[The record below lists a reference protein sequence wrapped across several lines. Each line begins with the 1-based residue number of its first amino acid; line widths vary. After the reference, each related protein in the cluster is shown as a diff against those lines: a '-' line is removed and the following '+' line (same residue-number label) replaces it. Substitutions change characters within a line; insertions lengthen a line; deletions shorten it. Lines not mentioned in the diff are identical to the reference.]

1 MKTKKRKKKTLD
13 RLSISPTYVI
23 SWYSDSIQS
32 MEARLYGIG
41 SWVGKGLTNETVQ
54 SEQDCRDCFGRTRF
68 VYVLYLA
75 AVSLQWRKV
84 VRIIGIFNLVNLT
97 LWIKPELMGSLHKP
111 DDGEKEED
119 TWPL

>member
-1 MKTKKRKKKTLD
+1 MKQYKVSKTAVIVFGST
-13 RLSISPTYVI
+13 RL
-23 SWYSDSIQS
+23 
-32 MEARLYGIG
+32 GH
-41 SWVGKGLTNETVQ
+41 
-54 SEQDCRDCFGRTRF
+54 
-68 VYVLYLA
+68 VLYLA

-119 TWPL
+119 T